1 MQDDEYS
8 THKEAFQ
15 AEVARHFR
23 WNFTVNA
30 LDGAFFWFAVN
41 FVAPSTIL
49 PLYVRHLTDSRL
61 VLGLVGTIAG
71 AGWYLPQLLTA
82 NCVARLPR
90 KKPLVISL
98 GFFGER
104 LPYLVMAVSA
114 FILASDAPG
123 PAITWFLLT
132 FAWHTLGA
140 GSLAVAWQEMIARVI
155 PVRYRGRLLGIANFG
170 GTAVGLVAAAWAAAI
185 LDRYPFPTNFA
196 LCFGLGFAFM
206 MVSWFFL
213 ALTREPPLRA
223 RRSAISLG
231 EFRRRLPTVLRN
243 DRNFASYLWARVIT
257 VIGRMGMGFL
267 TVYAAERW
275 ALSDSQAGY
284 YALLL
289 LLGQAVGNLLF
300 GPLAD
305 RRGHK
310 LVAEIS
316 VALATLSMAGAVLA
330 PSSTWLYPVFAAV
343 GALNASEILSMIGI
357 VMEFAGPEDRPT
369 YIGLANTIPGLFAA
383 VSPVIGGW
391 IASRSNYTMTFLVGA
406 LLSVFAWCVLHW
418 AVREPRSSADV
429 TQA

>member
-1 MQDDEYS
+1 MQEDEY
-8 THKEAFQ
+8 TAEEKAFQ
-15 AEVARHFR
+15 VEVARHFR
-23 WNFTVNA
+23 WNFAVNA

-61 VLGLVGTIAG
+61 VIGLVGTIAG

-82 NCVARLPR
+82 NYVARQPR
-90 KKPLVISL
+90 KKPLVTWL
-98 GFFGER
+98 GFFAER

-114 FILASDAPG
+114 FILAGDSPG
-123 PAITWFLLT
+123 PAVAWFLLT

-140 GSLAVAWQEMIARVI
+140 GSLAVAWQEMVARVI

-170 GTAVGLVAAAWAAAI
+170 GTAAGLFAAAWAAAI

-196 LCFGLGFAFM
+196 LCFGLGFLFM

-213 ALTREPPLRA
+213 ALTREPPLHA

-231 EFRRRLPTVLRN
+231 EFRRRLPTVLRS

-284 YALLL
+284 YAMLL
-289 LLGQAVGNLLF
+289 LLGQATGNILF

-310 LVAEIS
+310 VVSEIS
-316 VALATLSMAGAVLA
+316 VAIAALSMVGAVLA

-343 GALNASEILSMIGI
+343 GALNASDILSMIGI

-383 VSPVIGGW
+383 VAPVIGGW
-391 IASRSNYTMTFLVGA
+391 IASRSNYTMTFLTGA

-418 AVREPRSSADV
+418 AVREPRASADLN
-429 TQA
+429 